1 MIRRIL
7 AAVLVVLGLV
17 AVGLAV
23 ASATVWRPS
32 DTVTASMPA
41 QPTAPVVI
49 VEPGVLAMVADTVT
63 LTASAAAEDD
73 PVVLAFAP
81 TGDVMAWVGPAA
93 HVAVTGMSSW
103 TDLRVEEVEGE
114 ESVPNP
120 AGADLWTSELTD
132 TGELVVELSP
142 DPGDVA
148 MIAATDGT
156 RAAPSIT
163 LTWTVPVTNPYLVP
177 LVAAGVA
184 LLVLGLAVLAYD
196 ILVRREVRAR
206 ENAREARRT
215 ADATATSQLS
225 LDSIA
230 AEAAEPVET
239 VEAAATAGPATLT
252 RRQRRELERRRR
264 QEDPRLAADGP
275 VARSGGMAGAGIVP
289 AVLDPER
296 HRALRYVDVPEEAPE
311 PAQEPVPAPSAERDA
326 GPARGSAIV
335 PGVADPEHHRQE
347 PSEPE
352 RTSWRSLWGFGEEEQ
367 R

>member
-7 AAVLVVLGLV
+7 AAVLVVLGLI

-23 ASATVWRPS
+23 GSATVWRPS

-41 QPTAPVVI
+41 QPTEPVVI
-49 VEPGVLAMVADTVT
+49 VEPGVLGMVADTVT
-63 LTASAAAEDD
+63 LTATSFSEDA

-81 TGDVMAWVGPAA
+81 SSDVTAWVGAA
-93 HVAVTGMSSW
+93 SHVAVTGMSSW
-103 TDLRVEEVEGE
+103 TQLRVEEVAGE

-120 AGADLWTSELTD
+120 AGADLWTSELTG

-148 MIAATDGT
+148 LLAATDGT
-156 RAAPSIT
+156 AAAPRIT

-177 LVAAGVA
+177 LVAAGAV
-184 LLVLGLAVLAYD
+184 LLVLGLAILAYD

-206 ENAREARRT
+206 ERTREARRT
-215 ADATATSQLS
+215 ADATATSQLPA
-225 LDSIA
+225 DAIA
-230 AEAAEPVET
+230 ALAEPAKPAPASV
-239 VEAAATAGPATLT
+239 TASTLT
-252 RRQRRELERRRR
+252 RRQLRELERRRR
-264 QEDPRLAADGP
+264 QEDPRLADDGP
-275 VARSGGMAGAGIVP
+275 VARSGGMVGAGIVP

-296 HRALRYVDVPEEAPE
+296 YRALRYVDVPEEALE
-311 PAQEPVPAPSAERDA
+311 PVQEPTPEQGPVHDA
-326 GPARGSAIV
+326 GPARGSSIV
-335 PGVADPEHHRQE
+335 PGVAEPERHRQS